1 FLLAPFIGGAQTNS
15 APFTPILIA
24 PVRGKTKVSNLANKK
39 IKSLLD
45 LCAKTSIQYNIEMK
59 IYYQK
64 RVEEGKPK
72 MATINIIRNKLLSRI
87 FAVVQRGTPYVNTL
101 AYAS

>member
-1 FLLAPFIGGAQTNS
+1 
-15 APFTPILIA
+15 
-24 PVRGKTKVSNLANKK
+24 
-39 IKSLLD
+39 
-45 LCAKTSIQYNIEMK
+45 
-59 IYYQK
+59 
-64 RVEEGKPK
+64 